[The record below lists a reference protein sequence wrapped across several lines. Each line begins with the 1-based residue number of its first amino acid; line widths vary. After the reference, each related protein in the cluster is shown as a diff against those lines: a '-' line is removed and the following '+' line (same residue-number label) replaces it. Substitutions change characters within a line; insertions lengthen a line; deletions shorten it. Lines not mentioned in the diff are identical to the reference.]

1 MDDKPNIRQQM
12 VTSKIR
18 DYVAQIQTHNLDLIG
33 QALHFAR
40 HAIAVTGK
48 AVRNRRRLD
57 TQWEQVDV
65 QAICPPPTG
74 GFHLFDGERDPAVP
88 MDSPVT
94 ASDVALVP
102 RLVGGPARN
111 TRSAVRRARVFSDAQ
126 VVSVAHAVAAPV
138 ANDNIDEGVNLSWN
152 GINESDWNGTNDDDW
167 MRAARCE
174 QRTAAMARRAKFQ
187 ARDANNLFEP
197 RMFTSLAEASEH
209 LRLRTCKLREWNEH
223 LVSRIREL
231 RESREQTPTSPTSP
245 TSSFNSAPETFDSNE
260 NTPQSGNSHSVVTPE
275 VAMYCGALQFE

>member
-1 MDDKPNIRQQM
+1 MK
-12 VTSKIR
+12 S
-18 DYVAQIQTHNLDLIG
+18 
-33 QALHFAR
+33 
-40 HAIAVTGK
+40 
-48 AVRNRRRLD
+48 
-57 TQWEQVDV
+57 TQ
-65 QAICPPPTG
+65 
-74 GFHLFDGERDPAVP
+74 
-88 MDSPVT
+88 
-94 ASDVALVP
+94 
-102 RLVGGPARN
+102 
-111 TRSAVRRARVFSDAQ
+111 
-126 VVSVAHAVAAPV
+126 V
-138 ANDNIDEGVNLSWN
+138 ANVQIKKSTIDALRVLSWN

-167 MRAARCE
+167 ILAARCE

-209 LRLRTCKLREWNEH
+209 LRLRTCELRELNAH
-223 LVSRIREL
+223 LESRIREL